1 MDIEIGK
8 EILTPEVLKNQLDVI
23 KRSHARSVEY
33 GIEKGTIFPRKMLKL
48 EGRKDNISKNRKLL
62 NAASRFMVTLYE
74 FLKGSGFF
82 IVLLDNECCILK
94 IIGDEDVVEEALSLN
109 MVVGA
114 YMSESS
120 IGTTAMGIAIKEQN
134 PIQISEKEHFIAAYQ
149 RWTCSAAPIHDV
161 DGTIIG
167 LLNLTGGREK
177 VQKHTL
183 GLIVSAVKCIENQ
196 INVEYINNRLLETY
210 RYMNTVVDSI
220 YLGIYVINKEG
231 ILKTINKEAC
241 SILRIKEEDIIG
253 KKVDT
258 ILPDWINIFEKIIKG
273 NVYNNIEVTLSN
285 ETTKTRYNVSANP
298 IEIDNEVKGLVV
310 VFTAIKKVIK
320 SVNKYSSGRAIYNF
334 EDIVGDS
341 LEIKKVIEYA
351 KIISSSPSTVLIQ
364 GESGTGKELL
374 AQSIHNYG
382 DRSNK
387 TFIAINCGAISK
399 NLIESELFG
408 YEEGSFTGARRGG
421 CAGKFELSSGGTLF
435 LDEIGEMPL
444 DMQVNL
450 LRVLQEGY
458 ITRVGGDKI
467 IPVDVR
473 IIAATYKD
481 LKKEVE
487 KGRFR
492 EDLYYRLS
500 VIPIKIPSLIERKGD
515 LPILIDHLLKI
526 KANKLNKKLTIMS
539 AGIYEKML
547 NYNWPG
553 NIRELENCIEN
564 IVNLN
569 GESTMVFGDDEK
581 NKSINND
588 FSNKVLSVENKKIYT
603 LAELEKNEI
612 LKAMDQNECNMTKTA
627 KDLGITRATLYSKI
641 KRYNITR

>member
-1 MDIEIGK
+1 
-8 EILTPEVLKNQLDVI
+8 
-23 KRSHARSVEY
+23 
-33 GIEKGTIFPRKMLKL
+33 MLKL
-48 EGRKDNISKNRKLL
+48 EGRKENISKNRKLL

-220 YLGIYVINKEG
+220 YLGIYVINKDG

-588 FSNKVLSVENKKIYT
+588 CLNKVLSVENKKIYT

-612 LKAMDQNECNMTKTA
+612 IKAMDQNECNMTKTA